1 MTESNILPTNS
12 VLHAFLVWGVGLQFH
27 SRLMVKQ
34 AIWATKSA
42 SAERRRRSMLQWRCL
57 MDLHH
62 YGRKRLMLV
71 KSGWCFV
78 LVCKAFSMSIAD
90 TSWYFVG
97 RYLFWEFFSFFGGI
111 FFLFLVPWSPGP
123 LIPWCPGHLVPL
135 HLVPS
140 LSGPQCPGPLDPWSS
155 GPLVPWSSGP
165 LVPCSSGLLFPWSSV
180 LFRSFF
186 SNLSF
191 TLFYYQF
198 YIFTLSDVC

>member
-1 MTESNILPTNS
+1 MTPMILVTICMQQAPIGTCLFQNLAS
-12 VLHAFLVWGVGLQFH
+12 VWKLI
-27 SRLMVKQ
+27 R
-34 AIWATKSA
+34 
-42 SAERRRRSMLQWRCL
+42 
-57 MDLHH
+57 
-62 YGRKRLMLV
+62 
-71 KSGWCFV
+71 
-78 LVCKAFSMSIAD
+78 
-90 TSWYFVG
+90 G
-97 RYLFWEFFSFFGGI
+97 RYLFWEFFSFFFGN
-111 FFLFLVPWSPGP
+111 FFLFLDPWSPGP

-165 LVPCSSGLLFPWSSV
+165 LVPCSSGLLVPWSSV